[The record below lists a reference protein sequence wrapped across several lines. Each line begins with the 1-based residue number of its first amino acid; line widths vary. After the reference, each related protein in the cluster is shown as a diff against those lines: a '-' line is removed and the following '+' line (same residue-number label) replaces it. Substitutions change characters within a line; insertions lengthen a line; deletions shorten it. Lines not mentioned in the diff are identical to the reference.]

1 MSFCRMPVAF
11 ILSLALL
18 LPGGFRPVSLA
29 IVWPEHF
36 NIFRLRVVGGDL
48 LVKMRGGGKGCMYS
62 KILKIFIH

>member
-11 ILSLALL
+11 ILSPALL

-48 LVKMRGGGKGCMYS
+48 LVKMRGVGRGVCIAKY
-62 KILKIFIH
+62 